1 MNPADP
7 YKITSKCQ
15 MRSDTTMILTVGVN
29 PVPVFGYAR
38 PWANAGPR
46 GPLRA
51 KRGDERLRESFLAKR
66 EKSSWG
72 VGGAVS
78 PLNGVGGGAP
88 KIFGFLSFE

>member
-1 MNPADP
+1 MQKMS
-7 YKITSKCQ
+7 KILRAVLELQ
-15 MRSDTTMILTVGVN
+15 

-66 EKSSWG
+66 EKTA
-72 VGGAVS
+72 GGFGGRCKPPQRGSGRS
-78 PLNGVGGGAP
+78 PG
-88 KIFGFLSFE
+88 KF